1 MPQSAPPPRTL
12 VFLLTEDWF
21 FASHFW
27 ARGLAAQAA
36 GWRVIL
42 VARQT
47 EATARIRASGIEV
60 IPVDFSRRRLNPF
73 AELWFTLKL
82 ARLYRQLKPTVVH
95 HIALKP
101 IAIGGLAARLAGV
114 RAIVNAPTG
123 LGFVFSSDKPL
134 AKLLRPF
141 VTLALRLTLSPKGA
155 KVIFDNPD
163 DLAALTAAGMVRPA
177 AAVLIR
183 GAGVN
188 TDEFSPAPE
197 PPGPVRVI
205 LIARMIRAKGIA
217 VFCEAARI
225 LHGQAEFILAGAPDP
240 GNLDS
245 IPEAELR
252 AWQAES
258 IVTWLG
264 PRTDIAALLRGAHI
278 ACQPSTYREGLPKSA
293 LEAMAAG
300 KPLVATN
307 VPGCREAVVDGQT
320 GFLVPPGDA
329 SALAA
334 GLKKLIASPE
344 LRARMGAAARAR
356 AVQEFSSPHICAQTL
371 LVYAALV
378 PGDPP

>member
-1 MPQSAPPPRTL
+1 M
-12 VFLLTEDWF
+12 
-21 FASHFW
+21 
-27 ARGLAAQAA
+27 
-36 GWRVIL
+36 
-42 VARQT
+42 
-47 EATARIRASGIEV
+47 
-60 IPVDFSRRRLNPF
+60 
-73 AELWFTLKL
+73 
-82 ARLYRQLKPTVVH
+82 
-95 HIALKP
+95 
-101 IAIGGLAARLAGV
+101 

-155 KVIFDNPD
+155 KVIFENPD

-245 IPEAELR
+245 
-252 AWQAES
+252 S
-258 IVTWLG
+258 
-264 PRTDIAALLRGAHI
+264 
-278 ACQPSTYREGLPKSA
+278 
-293 LEAMAAG
+293 
-300 KPLVATN
+300 
-307 VPGCREAVVDGQT
+307 REAVVDGQT